1 MELNLGKKYGIH
13 IASILRGTRRI
24 NIPGGSV
31 RLFPMDKIQ
40 VIGTDEQLNVFS
52 SAMQSGAK
60 IDWEMYEKGEMTLK
74 QFIIDADSVF
84 LGKTIR
90 ESGIRD
96 KYHCMIA
103 GVEREDGTL
112 MVPDVNAPF
121 EEGDVVWVVGEKENV
136 YQLVDQKNEKIQV
149 K

>member
-13 IASILRGTRRI
+13 IASILRGKRMI

-52 SAMQSGAK
+52 SSMQSGSK
-60 IDWEMYEKGEMTLK
+60 IDWDVYELGEMILK
-74 QFIIDADSVF
+74 QFIVDTDSVL

-96 KYHCMIA
+96 K
-103 GVEREDGTL
+103 
-112 MVPDVNAPF
+112 
-121 EEGDVVWVVGEKENV
+121 
-136 YQLVDQKNEKIQV
+136 
-149 K
+149 